1 VRELFIYYRIDAGS
15 AASALQAAQAMQ
27 QGLRD
32 RHPLLAARL
41 WRRPDEPGRSPT
53 QDTSTDDTPTQQTWM
68 ETYSFDGTGV
78 TPELQAE
85 IEEAASVLVPFIV
98 GTRHTEVFVPCAS

>member
-1 VRELFIYYRIDAGS
+1 MRDLFIYYRIDAGS

-27 QGLRD
+27 QGLREK
-32 RHPLLAARL
+32 HPQLAARL
-41 WRRPDEPGRSPT
+41 WRRPDEPGDSP
-53 QDTSTDDTPTQQTWM
+53 TDDTPTQQTWM
-68 ETYSFDGTGV
+68 ETYSFADTGV

-85 IEEAASVLVPFIV
+85 IEDAASVLLPFIV